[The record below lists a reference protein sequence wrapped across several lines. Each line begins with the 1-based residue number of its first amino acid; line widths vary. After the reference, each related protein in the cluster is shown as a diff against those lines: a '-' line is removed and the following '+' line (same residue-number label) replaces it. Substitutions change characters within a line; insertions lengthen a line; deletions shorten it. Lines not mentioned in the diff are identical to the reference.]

1 MVEFFNTIYKPETP
15 VHIAYRAGYSG
26 SEKIVITDIKGLKN
40 TIDTE
45 KEKNL
50 FLVFV
55 GPCLTDTAKAHR
67 H

>member
-1 MVEFFNTIYKPETP
+1 MAMKDLSAMADLFNTIYKHDTP

-26 SEKIVITDIKGLKN
+26 SEKIVITDIKGLKS
-40 TIDTE
+40 TIDSE

-55 GPCLTDTAKAHR
+55 G
-67 H
+67 